1 MVRGQPIP
9 GRARGTAHAVPVA
22 TAVAITAATR
32 IPLGRSGL
40 EVAPLGWGMWRFAG
54 ADPDTAQRRIEA
66 ALDIGCTL
74 FDTAD
79 IYGYSTP
86 EGFGGA
92 EILLGRLLRAA
103 PALRQRMVLATKGGI
118 FPPLPYDSSAGYLTQ
133 ACEKSLQRL
142 GIDCIDLYQV
152 HRPDLLTHPHE
163 VAATLERLRQAG
175 KIRAAGVSNYSAAQ
189 LDALCA
195 CMPFALASIQPEFSP
210 LVIEPLTGGVLDAAM
225 RHGLAVLAWSPL
237 AQGRLGAAHVPP
249 LDPPAQNPP
258 AAASE
263 RTRAVCAALDR
274 IAVRAGVPRSAAAYA
289 WIMAHPS
296 RPVPLIG
303 SQNPA
308 RIREA
313 AAAYAVHI
321 GREEWYQ
328 VLEAARGAPLP

>member
-1 MVRGQPIP
+1 M
-9 GRARGTAHAVPVA
+9 A
-22 TAVAITAATR
+22 TITAATR

-54 ADPDTAQRRIEA
+54 ADPQAAQQRIET
-66 ALDIGCTL
+66 ALDLGCTL

-92 EILLGRLLRAA
+92 ELLLGRVLRAA
-103 PALRQRMVLATKGGI
+103 PALRQRMVLASKGGI
-118 FPPLPYDSSAGYLTQ
+118 FPPLPYDSSRSYLTR
-133 ACEKSLQRL
+133 ACEDSLQRL
-142 GIDCIDLYQV
+142 GIDCIDLYQI

-189 LDALCA
+189 LEALCA

-210 LVIEPLTGGVLDAAM
+210 LAIEPLSDGVLDAAM

-237 AQGRLGAAHVPP
+237 GQGRLGDATA
-249 LDPPAQNPP
+249 P
-258 AAASE
+258 AAADE
-263 RTRAVCAALDR
+263 RIVTVRAALDR
-274 IAVRAGVPRSAAAYA
+274 IAARARAPRSAVAYA
-289 WIMAHPS
+289 WVMAHPS

-321 GREEWYQ
+321 TRAEWYQ
-328 VLEAARGAPLP
+328 VLEAARGEPLP

>member
-1 MVRGQPIP
+1 V
-9 GRARGTAHAVPVA
+9 T
-22 TAVAITAATR
+22 ITAATR

-54 ADPDTAQRRIEA
+54 ADPATAQRRIEA
-66 ALDIGCTL
+66 AMEIGCTL

-86 EGFGGA
+86 AGFGGA
-92 EILLGRLLRAA
+92 ELLLGRVLRST

-118 FPPLPYDSSAGYLTQ
+118 FPPLPYDSSASYLTQ

-142 GIDCIDLYQV
+142 GIDCIDLYQI
-152 HRPDLLTHPHE
+152 HRPDVLTHPHE

-175 KIRAAGVSNYSAAQ
+175 KIRAAGVSNYSDAQ

-195 CMPFALASIQPEFSP
+195 CMPFPLASIQPEFSP
-210 LVIEPLTGGVLDAAM
+210 LAIEPLVGGVLDAAM

-237 AQGRLGAAHVPP
+237 AQGRLGAGGPDAGG
-249 LDPPAQNPP
+249 AS
-258 AAASE
+258 AALTAAGE
-263 RTRAVCAALDR
+263 RTA
-274 IAVRAGVPRSAAAYA
+274 AVRAALGRIAARAGAPRSAVAYA
-289 WIMAHPS
+289 WVMAHPS

-303 SQNPA
+303 SQNPV

-321 GREEWYQ
+321 KREEWYQ
-328 VLEAARGAPLP
+328 VLEASRGEPLP

>member
-1 MVRGQPIP
+1 MTV
-9 GRARGTAHAVPVA
+9 
-22 TAVAITAATR
+22 TAATR

-54 ADPDTAQRRIEA
+54 ATAAMALGRVEA
-66 ALDIGCTL
+66 ALELGCTL

-92 EILLGRLLRAA
+92 ELLLGRVLRAA

-118 FPPLPYDSSAGYLTQ
+118 FPPLPYDSSGRYLTQ
-133 ACEKSLQRL
+133 ACEESLQRL
-142 GIDCIDLYQV
+142 GVDCIDLYQI

-163 VAATLERLRQAG
+163 VAAVLERLRQAG

-189 LDALCA
+189 LDTLSA
-195 CMPFALASIQPEFSP
+195 CMPFPLASIQPQFSP
-210 LVIEPLTGGVLDAAM
+210 LAIEPLSDGVLDAAM

-237 AQGRLGAAHVPP
+237 AQGQLGEGTV
-249 LDPPAQNPP
+249 P
-258 AAASE
+258 AAARE
-263 RTRAVCAALDR
+263 RAVAVCAALDR
-274 IAVRAGVPRSAAAYA
+274 IAARAGVPRSAVAYA
-289 WIMAHPS
+289 WIMAHPA

-308 RIREA
+308 RMRA
-313 AAAYAVHI
+313 ADAAYAVHI
-321 GREEWYQ
+321 RRVEWYQ